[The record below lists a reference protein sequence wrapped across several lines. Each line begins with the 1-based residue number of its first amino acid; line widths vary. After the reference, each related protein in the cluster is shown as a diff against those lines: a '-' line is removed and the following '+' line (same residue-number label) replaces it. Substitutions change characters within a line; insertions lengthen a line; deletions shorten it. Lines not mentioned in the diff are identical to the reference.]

1 MSLDIPDHVTA
12 EIRRAQAL
20 AVNGDVDGASAAYR
34 ALLEEVSSDAQQAVA
49 VLHMWA
55 IVIDDP
61 HEKLAINEEAL
72 RRADEAADFP
82 APLRASLLAN
92 LGFSHQALGDT
103 ATARSWYLQARGAA
117 AELADDDY
125 GAMVREGIERQLEL
139 LTQ

>member
-20 AVNGDVDGASAAYR
+20 AADGDVEGASVVYRHLLEQVNGVA
-34 ALLEEVSSDAQQAVA
+34 EQAVA

-55 IVIDDP
+55 IIIKDP
-61 HEKLAINEEAL
+61 KEKLAINEDAL
-72 RRADEAADFP
+72 RRADRAADFP

-92 LGFSHQALGDT
+92 LGYSHQALGDKG
-103 ATARSWYLQARGAA
+103 TARSWYLQASEAA
-117 AELADDDY
+117 AGLANDDY

-139 LTQ
+139 LAE